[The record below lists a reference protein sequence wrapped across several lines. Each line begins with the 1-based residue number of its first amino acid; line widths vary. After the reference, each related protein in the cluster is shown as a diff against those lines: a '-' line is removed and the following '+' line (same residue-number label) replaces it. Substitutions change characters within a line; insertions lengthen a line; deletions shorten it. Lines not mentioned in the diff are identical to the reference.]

1 MIRLLALLEGKQ
13 KTTDFSAISKKT
25 GRLVYFDTKDNMDA
39 AVKDGT
45 HDTPKIKG
53 KDVKTPKSSDLFKGD
68 YEKERGGTIDK
79 NNKPSDKLVN
89 AIQTQSI
96 GTQSITLYR
105 KNKNGKLVNDVPFS
119 QTDMTADIIKQV
131 ANDEGIDLNALNKL
145 DFSTKIKD
153 EDGRK
158 NPIHDIMRVLIF
170 KNLETKQYA
179 PDGIAPD
186 ERLYKIYSDR
196 KNKIAKI
203 IKKVTDPSE
212 AEKQTAKTSA
222 KIEKD
227 KTNLYDKN
235 SVNDVTNILVS
246 LGNKNGGF
254 DNYEPQPAEITK
266 VANKFKIDVNRIL
279 KHPEAYCNLVGC
291 SSEKELKKDGYK
303 SMRDYVLSKLGH
315 TVYFGRDN
323 DVDSMYNLA
332 DLQLAYPLEYK
343 NLSDDEWNKQIEE
356 ERKNPTNVSG
366 ALRKFNQNEF
376 IENKN
381 TDSISDNN
389 AKLQSKW
396 VVKQS
401 KKGNDYA
408 SNMMAYQS
416 MISKSA
422 LENIDNLLKSD
433 PPPPIKAKALY
444 RGMALK
450 RSDYSKFIKS
460 FEEGSNIDLPISS
473 FSFDSG
479 VATGF
484 ADNVAND
491 NALISK
497 ENNQAVVIKVVN
509 KKNQFNGFAMNSNIG
524 NTNRVKTS
532 EFDSDFSNW
541 SFQHEVL
548 LPSNNK
554 YKVVKIERKEM
565 KNGRSF
571 TTILLEQTELK
582 KEIKLK
588 ELIDTSE
595 SDILKQHLQY
605 PNRLSLLY
613 KKEEK

>member
-53 KDVKTPKSSDLFKGD
+53 KDVETPKSSDLFKGD

-105 KNKNGKLVNDVPFS
+105 KNKNGKLVNDVQFS

-145 DFSTKIKD
+145 DSSTKIKD

-158 NPIHDIMRVLIF
+158 NPIHDIMRGLIF

-203 IKKVTDPSE
+203 IKKLTDPSE
-212 AEKQTAKTSA
+212 AEKQVAKNAA
-222 KIEKD
+222 KAERD
-227 KTNLYDKN
+227 KTNLYDKDG
-235 SVNDVTNILVS
+235 VKDVTNILVS

-254 DNYEPQPAEITK
+254 DNYEPQSSEIAK

-279 KHPEAYCNLVGC
+279 KHPQAYCNLVGC
-291 SSEKELKKDGYK
+291 PSEKELKKDGYK

-315 TVYFGRDN
+315 TAYFGTTN

-343 NLSDDEWNKQIEE
+343 NLSDGEWNKQIEE
-356 ERKNPTNVSG
+356 ERKNPTTVSG
-366 ALRKFNQNEF
+366 ALRKFNQDEF
-376 IENKN
+376 TENKD
-381 TDSISDNN
+381 TESISDNN

-396 VVKQS
+396 VSKQS
-401 KKGNDYA
+401 KKGSDYT

-422 LENIDNLLKSD
+422 LGEIDNLLKSD

-554 YKVVKIERKEM
+554 YKVVKVERKEM

-588 ELIDTSE
+588 ELIDSQET
-595 SDILKQHLQY
+595 DFLKKHLQY

-613 KKEEK
+613 KKEKK